1 MFTSRWRAA
10 HMNVAARTMSK
21 QAISRIRY
29 GRLQLNWAYGIIILL
44 VRFATP
50 HGSTPN
56 FIGLG
61 KTVTE

>member
-1 MFTSRWRAA
+1 
-10 HMNVAARTMSK
+10 MNVAARTMSK